1 MLSCP
6 SCSFP
11 NHEQARLC
19 SYCGLYVRPIGDYLL
34 KERIGVGG
42 FAEVYRA
49 VNRYTGHEAA
59 IKFLHRKLLN
69 DKEIEQ
75 RFLREVEILRDLH
88 SPNIVQIYDF
98 GILKDIGLYLVMEWI
113 DGETLDVFVQRQPQQ
128 RLSEE
133 VALNLFSQLLY
144 GLSRI
149 HEKRVVHRDLKPKN
163 FMVVKDQGQLTL
175 KILDFG
181 IAWVS
186 GSPALT
192 ERGMFVGS
200 TYFMAPEQFRAQ
212 KELFGPSTDL
222 YVSGL
227 LLAWMLTGKHVFTGS
242 SVKDLAIQH
251 CYNMPP
257 MLSELCPEANFLP
270 SLEAV
275 VTYALQK
282 EPHRRFQ
289 SAMEFLEALNNPADF
304 QRQFL
309 QTNRF
314 RSQQQGST
322 GISVA
327 SAHDPLTLSGV
338 GHGPIKSGSAP
349 TQPPH
354 MANTASRHAVVRGH
368 RVTGVQPSLP
378 ASLIGKDPYAPL
390 AEVDSGANAVSS
402 PEPALSASARNASNE
417 APLKATPQT
426 PAPLDTVSL
435 SEHIQEVRDKRVS
448 PTPEHR
454 MDLDKSMVTAQYK
467 GGGSGGF
474 VQRDETHTDLLVAPP
489 QYLTKD
495 LRSRE
500 SQSEHSSTDGTSLM
514 TPSSP
519 PPSNAPENAGPSSPP
534 VEIDPEQLQVFSN
547 LIASM
552 PTAIASQPTLSNR
565 ARRTA
570 SRRPLSEQGKN
581 SARRL
586 WFALAAL
593 LLAGAVAFGLLWFQN
608 TQAPSQPGQ
617 GKEAR
622 LSLRPLRTEPVPS
635 KASLMK
641 SKTTTL
647 QTSPAFRARPTSSQ
661 ANKK

>member
-19 SYCGLYVRPIGDYLL
+19 SYCGLYIRPIGDYLL

-98 GILKDIGLYLVMEWI
+98 GIIKDIGLYLVMEWI
-113 DGETLDVFVQRQPQQ
+113 EGETLDVFVQRQPNK
-128 RLSEE
+128 RLSED

-163 FMVVKDQGQLTL
+163 FMVVNEQGQLTL

-227 LLAWMLTGKHVFTGS
+227 LLAWMLTGKHIFTGS

-257 MLSELCPEANFLP
+257 MLSELCSEVNFLP

-275 VTYALQK
+275 ITYALQK

-314 RSQQQGST
+314 RSSQQHG

-327 SAHDPLTLSGV
+327 SAHDPLTLSSV
-338 GHGPIKSGSAP
+338 SQSPIQTGAP
-349 TQPPH
+349 ATQPPH
-354 MANTASRHAVVRGH
+354 QANASSRHAVVRGN
-368 RVTGVQPSLP
+368 RVTGIQQSLP
-378 ASLIGKDPYAPL
+378 QALIGKDPYAPL
-390 AEVDSGANAVSS
+390 AEADSGTNGLNVSDTTAS
-402 PEPALSASARNASNE
+402 PSAALGSPDSNSGL
-417 APLKATPQT
+417 APHTPT
-426 PAPLDTVSL
+426 PLETVSL

-448 PTPEHR
+448 TSKER
-454 MDLDKSMVTAQYK
+454 RIDLEKPAASGKSPSPRRK
-467 GGGSGGF
+467 DRG
-474 VQRDETHTDLLVAPP
+474 DEPHTDLLVAPP
-489 QYLTKD
+489 RYLTKD
-495 LRSRE
+495 LRSRI
-500 SQSEHSSTDGTSLM
+500 QPSELTSSDGTSAML
-514 TPSSP
+514 PSSP
-519 PPSNAPENAGPSSPP
+519 PPAHTPENTGPSSPP

-552 PTAIASQPTLSNR
+552 PTAIASQPTLST
-565 ARRTA
+565 RTKTPHRSLA
-570 SRRPLSEQGKN
+570 PAQQKRTRILWTAVLAFLLTGALGLGLYWHYSQNNGT
-581 SARRL
+581 SA
-586 WFALAAL
+586 
-593 LLAGAVAFGLLWFQN
+593 
-608 TQAPSQPGQ
+608 QPGQ

-622 LSLRPLRTEPVPS
+622 LSLRPLRTETKSRLASPQRIKKAQALPS
-635 KASLMK
+635 R
-641 SKTTTL
+641 
-647 QTSPAFRARPTSSQ
+647 SPLKPSRKD
-661 ANKK
+661 KK